1 MAENVLP
8 TTPENLKP
16 EHLRTL
22 YQVSTW
28 INSTLDFDEALDNAM
43 TAIMQVT
50 KAQRGFLLRV
60 DESLIEEEGAEA
72 MDILVAQGFD
82 GEMKESERP
91 SSTIVNQVVKTREP
105 LLTNNAQFDDRIRP
119 GQSIIMKGL
128 RAILASPMLVQDRL
142 IGVVYVDTSMKAGVF
157 RPDDLSLLQAVSGV
171 AARAIENARLYAV
184 AREKGRLEQELRMA
198 HDIQENLLPA
208 EMPATPHYDIASYWQ
223 SAREV
228 AGDFYD
234 AFTMQDDTVGAVI
247 ADVSDKGAPAALF
260 MAVARTLLR
269 SHAHAGMTPVEAM
282 SRTNDLIMEDAENS
296 GMFVTMYYS
305 RYKDDGSSQHVN
317 GGHNPPI
324 YYKHSTGSSEL
335 LPIGGR
341 ALGWFLNNPLKE
353 IQIALEPGDA
363 IVYYTDGL
371 TEAENPRGEPYGE
384 DRLIS
389 VVNRIG
395 DHTSAELMDMILND
409 VDVFAEGEPPFDDM
423 TMLIVRYNG

>member
-8 TTPENLKP
+8 AAPENLKP

-50 KAQRGFLLRV
+50 KAQRGFLL
-60 DESLIEEEGAEA
+60 SSNEA
-72 MDILVAQGFD
+72 TGDMQIVVAQGVD
-82 GEMKESERP
+82 GENLESEGP
-91 SSTIVNQVVKTREP
+91 STTIVNQVIETREP
-105 LLTNNAQFDDRIRP
+105 LLTNNAQFDDRISA

-128 RAILASPMLVQDRL
+128 RAILAAPMLVQDRL

-198 HDIQENLLPA
+198 HDIQENLLPHD
-208 EMPATPHYDIASYWQ
+208 MPASPRYDIASYWQ

-234 AFTMQDDTVGAVI
+234 AFTMEDETIGAVI

-269 SHAHAGMTPVEAM
+269 SHAHAGMSPVEAM
-282 SRTNDLIMEDAENS
+282 SRTNDLLLIDAENS

-305 RYKDDGSSQHVN
+305 RFKEDGSSQHVN

-324 YYKHSTGSSEL
+324 YYKHSTGTSEL

-341 ALGWFLNNPLKE
+341 ALGWFLNNPFQE
-353 IQIALEPGDA
+353 ITIDLAPGDA
-363 IVYYTDGL
+363 IIYYTDGL

-384 DRLIS
+384 DRLMS

-395 DHTSAELMDMILND
+395 EHASADLMDMILQD
-409 VDVFAEGEPPFDDM
+409 VETFAEGEPPFDDM